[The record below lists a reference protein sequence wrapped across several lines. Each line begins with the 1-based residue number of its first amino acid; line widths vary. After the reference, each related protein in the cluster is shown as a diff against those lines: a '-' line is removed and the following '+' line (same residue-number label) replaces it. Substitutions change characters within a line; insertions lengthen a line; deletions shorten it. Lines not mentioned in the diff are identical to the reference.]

1 MALMEGVQKI
11 GGVWKVRRRIPA
23 DCAAA
28 FDAKQFYTRSLGTS
42 DRKLA
47 IQLAAPILAEFDAR
61 IDAIRSGNDASD
73 RSAPKAT
80 PLVPLDR
87 SRAFDLIARWRRSSI
102 KEASAKAWSGILP
115 SLTNDEAVALSSL
128 RAKLRA
134 NVTPEGFEEKFA
146 AVLSVP
152 VEHPVLRRQELRQA
166 FLSAWSDVEDA
177 TDDFRNDRFEEWEG
191 EETAPSA
198 PSNPSPL
205 SAGVTLLE
213 AFDLWAKTKKLEPR
227 QRGYVERLSQFL
239 GDPDIADVKPLE
251 LDRFLLELRKW
262 PNTKRDLSAMSFQ
275 EAIAW
280 AETLPDCKRL
290 HIKTVYN
297 WTVTYKALFDF
308 CVQRDLIV
316 KNPAA
321 NMMRKPSAEESNE
334 RDPYE
339 PEDLAVIF
347 GAPLFQGNNGKG
359 LRDTPGPTVVRDHRY
374 WLPILAHYTGARV
387 EELASLTVDEI
398 KIEGGIPYIDLTERP
413 LSGERRVKNRNAR
426 RVIPLHDGLIGLGFL
441 HHVEDAGSGMVFPE
455 LEGEGKASENFTKWW
470 GRWCERTAPI
480 KGQGIDDPA
489 KTFHS
494 FRHSWKR
501 AARQTADVKEEIHDL
516 LSGHAG
522 GNGIA
527 RGYGRGVDLNT
538 LRDAMNAVNLPA
550 LDML

>member
-47 IQLAAPILAEFDAR
+47 IQLAAPVLAEFDAR
-61 IDAIRSGNDASD
+61 IAAIRAGNVTSVEET
-73 RSAPKAT
+73 REPV
-80 PLVPLDR
+80 PVVPLDR
-87 SRAFDLIARWRRSSI
+87 TRAFDLIACWRRSSI
-102 KEASAKAWSGILP
+102 KEASARAWSGLFP
-115 SLTNDEAVALSSL
+115 PLTNDEAVALSSL

-134 NVTPEGFEEKFA
+134 NVVPEGFDEKFA
-146 AVLSVP
+146 AVLGVP
-152 VEHPVLRRQELRQA
+152 VDHQVLRRQELRQA
-166 FLSAWSDVEDA
+166 FLSAWSKVEDA
-177 TDDFRNDRFEEWEG
+177 TDDFRNDRFEGWED
-191 EETAPSA
+191 EEEASVGPVIA
-198 PSNPSPL
+198 SPAK
-205 SAGVTLLE
+205 AGVTLLD
-213 AFDLWAKTKKLEPR
+213 AFDLWAKTRKLEPR
-227 QRGYVERLSQFL
+227 QRGYVERLSQYL
-239 GDPDIADVKPLE
+239 GGPDIAEVKPLD
-251 LDRFLLELRKW
+251 LDRFLVELKKW
-262 PNTKRDLSAMSFQ
+262 PNTKRDLSGLTFT
-275 EAIAW
+275 EAVAW
-280 AETLPDCKRL
+280 AETQPDCKRL
-290 HIKTVYN
+290 HIKTVWN
-297 WTVTYKALFDF
+297 WTVAFKALFDF
-308 CVQRDLIV
+308 CVQRDLIG
-316 KNPAA
+316 KNPAT

-339 PEDLAVIF
+339 PDDLAIIF

-359 LRDTPGPTVVRDHRY
+359 LRDTAGPTVIKDHRY

-387 EELASLTVDEI
+387 EELASLTVEEI
-398 KIEGGIPYIDLTERP
+398 KIEGGIPYIDLTDRP

-426 RVIPLHDGLIGLGFL
+426 RVIPLHDGLITLGFL
-441 HHVEDAGSGMVFPE
+441 HHVEVAGSSMVFAE
-455 LEGEGKASENFTKWW
+455 LEGEGKASESFTKWW

-494 FRHSWKR
+494 FRHGWKR
-501 AARQTADVKEEIHDL
+501 AARQSNVKEEIHDL

-522 GNGIA
+522 GNGVA
-527 RGYGRGVDLNT
+527 RAYGRGVDLNT